1 MHFIYWG
8 FDEWTTIATIFLSAV
23 AIVIAIWSSH
33 STSKAAEKQIGE
45 MEKQI
50 GEMQKQICE
59 IKNLSAL
66 QIDTTIKLVE
76 VEIQK
81 TMTKVKL
88 AAQESEEIDRI
99 NHSGMSHMVQWRDEM
114 MREHQAC
121 KALRELQ
128 VYSDCSYNLNEL
140 LNNLNQLK
148 NNLG

>member
-1 MHFIYWG
+1 MCFIYWG
-8 FDEWTTIATIFLSAV
+8 FTEWSTIATIFLSVV
-23 AIVIAIWSSH
+23 AIGIAIWSSR
-33 STSKAAEKQIGE
+33 STSKDAERQIAE

-88 AAQESEEIDRI
+88 AAQESEAIDRI
-99 NHSGMSHMVQWRDEM
+99 NHSGLSHQVDFRNEM
-114 MREHQAC
+114 MRQHQEM
-121 KALRELQ
+121 KPLRELQ
-128 VYSDCSYNLNEL
+128 IYSECSHNLNEL

-148 NNLG
+148 KN

>member
-1 MHFIYWG
+1 MCFVYWG
-8 FDEWTTIATIFLSAV
+8 FDEWTTIATIFLSVV

-81 TMTKVKL
+81 AMTKVKL
-88 AAQESEEIDRI
+88 AAQESESIDRI
-99 NHSGMSHMVQWRDEM
+99 HHSGMSHMVDFRNSI
-114 MREHQAC
+114 MREHQEM
-121 KALRELQ
+121 KPLRELQ
-128 VYSDCSYNLNEL
+128 IYSECSHNLNEL
-140 LNNLNQLK
+140 LANLNQLK
-148 NNLG
+148 KRQG

>member
-1 MHFIYWG
+1 MCFIYWG
-8 FDEWTTIATIFLSAV
+8 FDEWTTIATIFLSVV

-88 AAQESEEIDRI
+88 AAQESESIDRI
-99 NHSGMSHMVQWRDEM
+99 NHSGMSHMVDFRNAM
-114 MREHQAC
+114 MREHQEM
-121 KALRELQ
+121 KPLRELQ
-128 VYSDCSYNLNEL
+128 IYSECSRNLNEL
-140 LNNLNQLK
+140 LENLNQLK
-148 NNLG
+148 KRQG

>member
-1 MHFIYWG
+1 MCFVYWG
-8 FDEWTTIATIFLSAV
+8 FDEWTTITTIFLSVV

-50 GEMQKQICE
+50 SEMQKQICE

-88 AAQESEEIDRI
+88 AAQESEAIDRI
-99 NHSGMSHMVQWRDEM
+99 NHSGLSHQVDFRNEM
-114 MREHQAC
+114 MRQHQEM
-121 KALRELQ
+121 KPLRELQ
-128 VYSDCSYNLNEL
+128 MYSECSHNLSEL
-140 LNNLNQLK
+140 LENLNQLK
-148 NNLG
+148 KRQG

>member
-1 MHFIYWG
+1 MCFIHWG
-8 FDEWTTIATIFLSAV
+8 FDEWTTIATIFLSVV

-33 STSKAAEKQIGE
+33 STSKAAERQIAE

-81 TMTKVKL
+81 TMAKVKL
-88 AAQESEEIDRI
+88 SAMESEAMDRI
-99 NHSGMSHMVQWRDEM
+99 NHSGMSHMVDFRNAM
-114 MREHQAC
+114 MREYQEG
-121 KALRELQ
+121 KPLRELQ
-128 VYSDCSYNLNEL
+128 IYGECSQNLNEL
-140 LNNLNQLK
+140 LANLNQLK
-148 NNLG
+148 KR

>member
-1 MHFIYWG
+1 MCFVYWG
-8 FDEWTTIATIFLSAV
+8 FDEWTTITTIFLSVV

-114 MREHQAC
+114 MREHQAR

-128 VYSDCSYNLNEL
+128 VYSECSYNLNEL

>member
-1 MHFIYWG
+1 MCFIYWG
-8 FDEWTTIATIFLSAV
+8 FTEWSTIATIFLSVV
-23 AIVIAIWSSH
+23 AIGIAIWSSR
-33 STSKAAEKQIGE
+33 STSKDAERQIAE

-88 AAQESEEIDRI
+88 AAQESEAIDRI
-99 NHSGMSHMVQWRDEM
+99 NHSGLSHQVDFRNAM
-114 MREHQAC
+114 MREHQEM
-121 KALRELQ
+121 KPLRELQ
-128 VYSDCSYNLNEL
+128 IYSECSHNLNEL

-148 NNLG
+148 KN

>member
-1 MHFIYWG
+1 MCFVYWG
-8 FDEWTTIATIFLSAV
+8 FDEWTTIATIFLSVV

-50 GEMQKQICE
+50 SEMQKQICE

-81 TMTKVKL
+81 TMTKVEL
-88 AAQESEEIDRI
+88 AAQESEAIDRI
-99 NHSGMSHMVQWRDEM
+99 NHSGLSHQVDFRNEM
-114 MREHQAC
+114 MRQHQEM
-121 KALRELQ
+121 KPLRELHI
-128 VYSDCSYNLNEL
+128 YRECSQNLNEL
-140 LNNLNQLK
+140 LEKLK
-148 NNLG
+148 HLKKS

>member
-1 MHFIYWG
+1 MFYEYWG
-8 FDEWTTIATIFLSAV
+8 FDEWTTIATIFLSVV

-81 TMTKVKL
+81 TMAKVKL
-88 AAQESEEIDRI
+88 AAMEAEAMDRI
-99 NHSGMSHMVQWRDEM
+99 NHSGMSHMVDFRNAM
-114 MREHQAC
+114 MREHQEM
-121 KALRELQ
+121 KPLREMQ
-128 VYSDCSYNLNEL
+128 IYSECSQKLNEL
-140 LNNLNQLK
+140 LANLNQLK
-148 NNLG
+148 KR

>member
-8 FDEWTTIATIFLSAV
+8 FDEWTTIATIFLSVV

-33 STSKAAEKQIGE
+33 STSKAAERQIAE

-88 AAQESEEIDRI
+88 AAQESESIDRI
-99 NHSGMSHMVQWRDEM
+99 NHSGMSHMEDFRSAM
-114 MREHQAC
+114 MREHQEM
-121 KALRELQ
+121 KPLRELQ
-128 VYSDCSYNLNEL
+128 IYSECSHNLNEL
-140 LNNLNQLK
+140 LENLNQLK
-148 NNLG
+148 KRQG

>member
-1 MHFIYWG
+1 MCFIYWG
-8 FDEWTTIATIFLSAV
+8 FDEWTTIATIFLSVV
-23 AIVIAIWSSH
+23 AIVIAICSSR
-33 STSKAAEKQIGE
+33 STSKAAEKQIRKMDMQICE
-45 MEKQI
+45 ME
-50 GEMQKQICE
+50 KQICE

-114 MREHQAC
+114 MREHQAR
-121 KALRELQ
+121 KAQRELQ
-128 VYSDCSYNLNEL
+128 IYSECSYNLNEL

-148 NNLG
+148 NI

>member
-1 MHFIYWG
+1 MCFIYWG
-8 FDEWTTIATIFLSAV
+8 FDEWTTIATIFLSVV

-33 STSKAAEKQIGE
+33 STSKAADKQIGE

-88 AAQESEEIDRI
+88 AAQESESIDRI

-114 MREHQAC
+114 MREHQAR
-121 KALRELQ
+121 KTLRELQ
-128 VYSDCSYNLNEL
+128 VYSECSYNLNEL

>member
-1 MHFIYWG
+1 MCLADLG
-8 FDEWTTIATIFLSAV
+8 FEEWSTITTIILSVV
-23 AIVIAIWSSH
+23 AIVVAICSSR
-33 STSKAAEKQIGE
+33 STSKAAERQIAE

-88 AAQESEEIDRI
+88 AAQESESIDRI
-99 NHSGMSHMVQWRDEM
+99 NHSGMSHMVDFRNSM
-114 MREHQAC
+114 IREYQEG
-121 KALRELQ
+121 KPLRELQ
-128 VYSDCSYNLNEL
+128 IYSECSQNLNEL
-140 LNNLNQLK
+140 LANLNQLK
-148 NNLG
+148 KR